1 MIVFRRAI
9 EDDVPTLR
17 ALAERIWWEYYPP
30 IIGAAQVEYMLGCM
44 YSEETIQRELREG
57 VVWELVLNEEEP
69 IGFYS
74 VTPGTEGSAKLNK
87 LYLLPELHGRGRG
100 QAMIERACATARHL
114 GARELLLQVNKGNER
129 ALRAYERSGFRRVKE
144 AVFDIGGGFVMDDYV
159 LARALD

>member
-1 MIVFRRAI
+1 MIAFRRAV

-30 IIGAAQVEYMLGCM
+30 LIGTAQVEYMLGRM
-44 YSEETIQRELREG
+44 YAEETIRHELHEG
-57 VVWELVLNEEEP
+57 VVWELVLNEAEP
-69 IGFYS
+69 IGFYA
-74 VTPGTEGSAKLNK
+74 VTAVADGSAKLNK
-87 LYLLPELHGRGRG
+87 LYLLPELHGHGRG

-129 ALRAYERSGFRRVKE
+129 ALRAYERNGFRRVQE

-159 LARALD
+159 LSRTLD